1 MGKYDKNLPLKI
13 ILEFNSD
20 ALKLAYNLFIAVAI
34 LYAFLIDIW
43 IYFVFIFIICVIAIF
58 LEYFLSTLFNAF

>member
-43 IYFVFIFIICVIAIF
+43 ISVFIFIICVIAIF
-58 LEYFLSTLFNAF
+58 LEYFLSTLVNAF